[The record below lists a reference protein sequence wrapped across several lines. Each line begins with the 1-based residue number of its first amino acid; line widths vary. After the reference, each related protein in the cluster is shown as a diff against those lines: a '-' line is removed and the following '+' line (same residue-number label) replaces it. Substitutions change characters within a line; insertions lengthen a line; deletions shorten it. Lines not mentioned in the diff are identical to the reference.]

1 MNFLF
6 PLLAAI
12 IWGGN
17 TIITKL
23 CAESLSPVEIS
34 FYRWLLAVIVLTPFA
49 LKGVVHNPQVTRRV
63 AGKLVV
69 LGLLGGVI
77 FQSIAYYAAHFTT
90 ATNMG
95 IMQALVPLFALILA
109 MLLLRH
115 RPGAAA
121 LLGLAISIAGV
132 TVVVSKGDVGALAR
146 QGLNQGDALMLIGVL
161 SFSLY
166 SLLLNKWQLPIPL
179 IQSAYIQ
186 ALVATLALLPLYLL
200 GARHQLTAID
210 GFYIAFA
217 GIGASI
223 MAPLLWMT
231 GIARLG
237 AARVSLFFNL
247 VPVVTALLATVF
259 LGELLTASVLLG
271 GLLAIAGVVLAEVR
285 KTPAAPV
292 KAPATAPGNAA
303 RSAATPPR

>member
-23 CAESLSPVEIS
+23 CAESLSPIEIS
-34 FYRWLLAVIVLTPFA
+34 FYRWTLAVIVLTPFA
-49 LKGVVHNPQVTRRV
+49 LRDVLKNMQLTKGVV
-63 AGKLVV
+63 GKLIV
-69 LGLLGGVI
+69 LGMLGGVI
-77 FQSIAYYAAHFTT
+77 FQTIAYYAAHFTS

-95 IMQALVPLFALILA
+95 IIQALVPLVALILA

-115 RPGAAA
+115 KTNAAA
-121 LLGLAISIAGV
+121 LLGLTISIFGV
-132 TVVVSKGDVGALAR
+132 IVVVSKGDLGLLIQ
-146 QGLNQGDALMLIGVL
+146 QGLNKGDGLMLIGVL
-161 SFSLY
+161 AFSLY
-166 SLLLNKWQLPIPL
+166 SLLLNKWKLTVPL

-186 ALVATLALLPLYLL
+186 AIVATVALLPLYAF
-200 GARHQLTAID
+200 GAHHELTAMD
-210 GFYIAFA
+210 GFYITFA
-217 GIGASI
+217 GLGASI

-231 GIARLG
+231 GVARLG

-259 LGELLTASVLLG
+259 LTESITSSVLLG
-271 GLLAIAGVVLAEVR
+271 GALAILGVVLAEVR
-285 KTPAAPV
+285 KL
-292 KAPATAPGNAA
+292 KTA
-303 RSAATPPR
+303 

>member
-23 CAESLSPVEIS
+23 CAESLSPLEIS
-34 FYRWLLAVIVLTPFA
+34 FYRWILAVVVLTPFA
-49 LKGVVHNPQVTRRV
+49 LKGVLKNKQLTKGVI
-63 AGKLVV
+63 GKLII

-77 FQSIAYYAAHFTT
+77 FQSIAYYAAHFTS

-95 IMQALVPLFALILA
+95 IIQALVPLVALVLA
-109 MLLLRH
+109 MVLLRH
-115 RPGAAA
+115 KTNAVA

-132 TVVVSKGDVGALAR
+132 IVVVSKGDLGMLAR
-146 QGLNQGDALMLIGVL
+146 QGLNKGDGLMLIGVL
-161 SFSLY
+161 AFSLY
-166 SLLLNKWQLPIPL
+166 SLLLNKWKLTVPL
-179 IQSAYIQ
+179 VQSAYIQ
-186 ALVATLALLPLYLL
+186 AIVAAMALVLPYAL
-200 GARHQLTAID
+200 GVRHQVTAMD
-210 GFYIAFA
+210 GFYITFA

-231 GIARLG
+231 GVARLG

-259 LGELLTASVLLG
+259 LAESITPSILLG
-271 GLLAIAGVVLAEVR
+271 GLLAIIGVVLAEIR
-285 KTPAAPV
+285 KIKPT
-292 KAPATAPGNAA
+292 
-303 RSAATPPR
+303 

>member
-23 CAESLSPVEIS
+23 CAESLSPIEIS
-34 FYRWLLAVIVLTPFA
+34 FYRWTLAVIVLTPFA
-49 LKGVVHNPQVTRRV
+49 LRDVLKNMQLTKGVV
-63 AGKLVV
+63 GKLIV
-69 LGLLGGVI
+69 LGMLGGVI
-77 FQSIAYYAAHFTT
+77 FQTIAYYAAHFTS

-95 IMQALVPLFALILA
+95 IIQALVPLVALILA

-115 RPGAAA
+115 KTNAAA
-121 LLGLAISIAGV
+121 LLGLTISIFGV
-132 TVVVSKGDVGALAR
+132 IVVVSKGDLGLLIQ
-146 QGLNQGDALMLIGVL
+146 QGLNKGDGLMLIGVL
-161 SFSLY
+161 AFSLY
-166 SLLLNKWQLPIPL
+166 SLLLNKWKLTVPL

-186 ALVATLALLPLYLL
+186 AIVATVALLPLYAF
-200 GARHQLTAID
+200 GAHHELTAMD
-210 GFYIAFA
+210 GFYITFA
-217 GIGASI
+217 GLGASI

-231 GIARLG
+231 GVARLG

-259 LGELLTASVLLG
+259 LTESITSSALLG
-271 GLLAIAGVVLAEVR
+271 GALAIVGVVLAEVR
-285 KTPAAPV
+285 KL
-292 KAPATAPGNAA
+292 KTA
-303 RSAATPPR
+303 

>member
-23 CAESLSPVEIS
+23 CAESLSPIEIS
-34 FYRWLLAVIVLTPFA
+34 FYRWTLAVIVLTPFA
-49 LKGVVHNPQVTRRV
+49 LRDVLKNMQLTKRVV
-63 AGKLVV
+63 GKLIV
-69 LGLLGGVI
+69 LGMLGGVI
-77 FQSIAYYAAHFTT
+77 FQTIAYYAAHYTS

-95 IMQALVPLFALILA
+95 IIQALVPLVALILA

-115 RPGAAA
+115 KTNAAA
-121 LLGLAISIAGV
+121 LLGLTISIFGV
-132 TVVVSKGDVGALAR
+132 IVVVSKGDLGLLIQ
-146 QGLNQGDALMLIGVL
+146 QGLNKGDGLMLIGVL
-161 SFSLY
+161 AFSLY
-166 SLLLNKWQLPIPL
+166 SLLLNKWKLTVPL

-186 ALVATLALLPLYLL
+186 AIVATIALLPLYAF
-200 GARHQLTAID
+200 GSHHELTAMD

-217 GIGASI
+217 GLGASI

-231 GIARLG
+231 GVARLG

-259 LGELLTASVLLG
+259 LTESITSSVLLG
-271 GLLAIAGVVLAEVR
+271 GALAIVGVVLAEVR
-285 KTPAAPV
+285 KL
-292 KAPATAPGNAA
+292 KTA
-303 RSAATPPR
+303 

>member
-23 CAESLSPVEIS
+23 CAESLAPIEIS
-34 FYRWLLAVIVLTPFA
+34 FYRWTLAVIVLTPFA
-49 LKGVVHNPQVTRRV
+49 LRDVLKNRHLTKGIV
-63 AGKLVV
+63 GKLIV
-69 LGLLGGVI
+69 LGMLGGVI
-77 FQSIAYYAAHFTT
+77 FQTIAYYAAHFTS

-95 IMQALVPLFALILA
+95 IIQALVPLVALILA

-115 RPGAAA
+115 KTNPVA

-132 TVVVSKGDVGALAR
+132 IVVVSKGDLGLLLQ
-146 QGLNQGDALMLIGVL
+146 QGLNKGDGLMLISVL
-161 SFSLY
+161 AFSLY
-166 SLLLNKWQLPIPL
+166 SLLLNKWKLIVPL
-179 IQSAYIQ
+179 VQSAYIQ
-186 ALVATLALLPLYLL
+186 AIVATVALLPLYAF
-200 GARHQLTAID
+200 GVRHELTAMD
-210 GFYIAFA
+210 GFYITFA
-217 GIGASI
+217 GLGASI
-223 MAPLLWMT
+223 VAPLLWMT

-259 LGELLTASVLLG
+259 LTESITSSVLWG
-271 GLLAIAGVVLAEVR
+271 GALAIAGVVLAEAR
-285 KTPAAPV
+285 KV
-292 KAPATAPGNAA
+292 KAT
-303 RSAATPPR
+303 

>member
-1 MNFLF
+1 MQVYLARPDMNFLF

-23 CAESLSPVEIS
+23 CAESLSPIEIS
-34 FYRWLLAVIVLTPFA
+34 FYRWVLAVIVLTPFA
-49 LKGVVHNPQVTRRV
+49 LKGALQNKELSKGVI
-63 AGKLVV
+63 GKLIV
-69 LGLLGGVI
+69 LGMLGGVI
-77 FQSIAYYAAHFTT
+77 FQSIAYHAAHFTS

-95 IMQALVPLFALILA
+95 IIQALVPLVALILA
-109 MLLLRH
+109 MVLLRH
-115 RPGAAA
+115 KTNAIA

-132 TVVVSKGDVGALAR
+132 IVVVSKGDISALAH
-146 QGLNQGDALMLIGVL
+146 QGLNKGDGLMLIGVL

-166 SLLLNKWQLPIPL
+166 SLLLNKWQLTVPL

-186 ALVATLALLPLYLL
+186 AIVAAVALLPLYAF
-200 GARHQLTAID
+200 GMRHQLTAVD
-210 GFYIAFA
+210 GFYITFA

-223 MAPLLWMT
+223 MAPLLWMN

-259 LGELLTASVLLG
+259 LTERITSSVLLG
-271 GLLAIAGVVLAEVR
+271 GALVIAGVVLAEVR
-285 KTPAAPV
+285 KLKPD
-292 KAPATAPGNAA
+292 
-303 RSAATPPR
+303 